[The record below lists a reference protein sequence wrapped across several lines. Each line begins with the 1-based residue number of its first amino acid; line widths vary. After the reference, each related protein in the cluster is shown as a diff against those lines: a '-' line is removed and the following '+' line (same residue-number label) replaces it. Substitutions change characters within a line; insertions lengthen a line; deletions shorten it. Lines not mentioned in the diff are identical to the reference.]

1 MTLMEKDLTTK
12 ECVSRQEQE
21 KMKMVFEFTDTL
33 LKIKQLD
40 GVKNIYIVDYDIY
53 VVTADDDVDL
63 MDNITTRFAE
73 WEATYHIFPELHT
86 ITENEMFYIQ
96 SGAKII

>member
-1 MTLMEKDLTTK
+1 MEKDLTTK

-53 VVTADDDVDL
+53 VITADDNVDL

>member
-1 MTLMEKDLTTK
+1 MEKDLTTK

-33 LKIKQLD
+33 WKIKQLD

-53 VVTADDDVDL
+53 VVTVDDNVDL